1 MKPLNLII
9 PEAEIEFSFIRAQG
23 PGGQNVNK
31 VATAVQLRF
40 NILESPSLSEAVRR
54 RAMAL
59 AGQQLTQQGEIIIKA
74 NRYRSQERNKQDA
87 LSRLNDLLLRASFV
101 PKQRKKT
108 KPSQTAIQKRLTT
121 KKQHAKLKV
130 ARMKPSID

>member
-1 MKPLNLII
+1 VKPLNLII